1 MHLLQ
6 AWKNIFTTVAIASL
20 MATKNFSLVSE
31 IQLMKQIKYA
41 DAFKHVTDASEST
54 MAKKN
59 VSIHQVILTL
69 SYFDV
74 FHPNRSGYKFSG
86 VVDPVT
92 GKKDIICKNK
102 KENCG
107 AAQCQ
112 CDRQLAFQL
121 AEAEITWNP
130 NHQGLNIVI

>member
-1 MHLLQ
+1 MLQ
-6 AWKNIFTTVAIASL
+6 MRRSRLWPRRMYQYIRFPSINYSDV
-20 MATKNFSLVSE
+20 
-31 IQLMKQIKYA
+31 KQ
-41 DAFKHVTDASEST
+41 
-54 MAKKN
+54 N
-59 VSIHQVILTL
+59 C
-69 SYFDV
+69 
-74 FHPNRSGYKFSG
+74 SGYKFSG

-130 NHQGLNIVI
+130 NHQGLYIVNIVDIGSLKIILNLGNKYGMFDRQSQCNIQQRSATVNHDIDTKV

>member
-1 MHLLQ
+1 M
-6 AWKNIFTTVAIASL
+6 V
-20 MATKNFSLVSE
+20 
-31 IQLMKQIKYA
+31 
-41 DAFKHVTDASEST
+41 
-54 MAKKN
+54 KKN
-59 VSIHQVILTL
+59 ASIHQVILTF
-69 SYFDV
+69 SHSDV
-74 FHPNRSGYKFSG
+74 HQNFSGYKFSG

-130 NHQGLNIVI
+130 NNQGLYFFKKKRYGPYHMAHHMGLNS

>member
-1 MHLLQ
+1 
-6 AWKNIFTTVAIASL
+6 
-20 MATKNFSLVSE
+20 
-31 IQLMKQIKYA
+31 
-41 DAFKHVTDASEST
+41 

-59 VSIHQVILTL
+59 ASIHQVSLN
-69 SYFDV
+69 V
-74 FHPNRSGYKFSG
+74 FPLVISSEFRMRQYRDDDHHEDAPHFMWISDYYRLLLGYKFSG

-130 NHQGLNIVI
+130 NMQGLYFVIKVDFGYDR

>member
-1 MHLLQ
+1 
-6 AWKNIFTTVAIASL
+6 
-20 MATKNFSLVSE
+20 MAYRDYSQRFLC
-31 IQLMKQIKYA
+31 
-41 DAFKHVTDASEST
+41 
-54 MAKKN
+54 
-59 VSIHQVILTL
+59 L
-69 SYFDV
+69 S
-74 FHPNRSGYKFSG
+74 PISGYKFSG

-130 NHQGLNIVI
+130 NNQGFYNT